1 MGNCGY
7 KFFYGLQVQQV
18 PKSASQ
24 SSLTTSLE
32 EEQKEEEEEE
42 EEEEDGELGT
52 VNFNT
57 QIHMLCVHRFHF

>member
-1 MGNCGY
+1 MGNCEY
-7 KFFYGLQVQQV
+7 NFFCGLQVQQV
-18 PKSASQ
+18 RKAASH

-32 EEQKEEEEEE
+32 EEQE

-57 QIHMLCVHRFHF
+57 QNSYVVCS